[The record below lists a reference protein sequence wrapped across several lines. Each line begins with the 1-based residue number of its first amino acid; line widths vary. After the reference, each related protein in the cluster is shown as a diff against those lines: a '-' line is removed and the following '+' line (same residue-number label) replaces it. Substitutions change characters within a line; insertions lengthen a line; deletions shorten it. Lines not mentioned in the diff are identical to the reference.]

1 MSTGPAVQMPRH
13 DRDGPALRCD
23 QRWCRRKEWGLFRQE
38 GPVGGLPRRHRL
50 RVRPQASPITYE
62 ASSDINERIFI
73 TPMVL
78 PYYWPRVDIVI
89 SLYLEGPMRDAG
101 GG

>member
-1 MSTGPAVQMPRH
+1 MSGIRNGQPDMVLSATG
-13 DRDGPALRCD
+13 GISS
-23 QRWCRRKEWGLFRQE
+23 
-38 GPVGGLPRRHRL
+38 PVPLPSLPRRHRL